1 MWRQQPPQALWLPQL
16 KEWSLGDNGQRLM
29 AAEIAAI
36 RRSCAREAYAFR
48 QCLLS
53 PLDMDMESVLP
64 APAQPLRAGSAV
76 QQQYQSNLDLLTDFD
91 ALPIA
96 TDTQDLVLVQHL
108 LEFADNPH
116 RVLREVERI
125 VAPRG
130 RIIVSCFNPLS
141 YMGLR
146 IAMGRLR
153 GRPLWQQHFL
163 QASRVTDWL
172 ALLGFDTD
180 SVQYIGH
187 RPGWLARET
196 QGQSRGLSLDRLKP
210 EWKEK
215 LPMGGCYVLTA
226 VKHRAGIRPHK
237 PRWSREA
244 LANVRP
250 IAAGRGF
257 SPTTRDNV

>member
-1 MWRQQPPQALWLPQL
+1 MATWRVQPPPAQWLPQL
-16 KEWSLGDNGQRLM
+16 KQWSEGDNGRRLM
-29 AAEIAAI
+29 SAEIAAI
-36 RRSCAREAYAFR
+36 RRSCSSEAYAFR

-53 PLDMDMESVLP
+53 PLDLNLESVLP
-64 APAQPLRAGSAV
+64 APAQPLRAGSVV
-76 QQQYQSNLDLLTDFD
+76 QLQYQANLDVLTDFD
-91 ALPIA
+91 AIPIA

-108 LEFADNPH
+108 LEFVDNPH

-153 GRPLWQQHFL
+153 GRALWQQHFL

-180 SVQYIGH
+180 SVQYVGH

-196 QGQSRGLSLDRLKP
+196 QSARLDRIKP

-215 LPMGGCYVLTA
+215 CPMGGCYVLTA
-226 VKHRAGIRPHK
+226 VKHRAGMRPNK
-237 PRWSREA
+237 PRWRAEA

-250 IAAGRGF
+250 IAAGRGL
-257 SPTTRDNV
+257 SPTTRDGYHP